1 MNKHKIVRWTVN
13 KVVCTRHSGVLR
25 KEEISKELFRG
36 NNARAES

>member
-1 MNKHKIVRWTVN
+1 MNKHKIVRWIVN
-13 KVVCTRHSGVLR
+13 KVVCTRHTGVLR